1 MCMCEAGTEASAAV
15 GAVGRRANQPGV
27 ARINLA
33 VARINLECVGIT
45 TFDGLLPQKMCGMI
59 PISFA
64 FLLHSGINLDGARIN
79 LDGARINL
87 DGAGVKSREITGL

>member
-1 MCMCEAGTEASAAV
+1 LA
-15 GAVGRRANQPGV
+15 V

-45 TFDGLLPQKMCGMI
+45 KFDGLLPQKMCGMI
-59 PISFA
+59 PLSFA
-64 FLLHSGINLDGARIN
+64 YLLYSGINLDGVTID

-87 DGAGVKSREITGL
+87 DGAGVKSREFTGL